1 MRNYIASIIDESVQV
16 HNKLRADEVQQ
27 DVLVDFSTEIAKSF
41 VSGGKLYLFGNG
53 GSAGDSQHIA
63 AEFVNRFV
71 MERPPLP
78 AIALTTDTSLLTA
91 VGNDFTFDSIFEKQV
106 SALVSSNDIV
116 WGFSTS
122 GNSENV
128 IRGLTKAAKTGA
140 RVVGFT
146 GGNGGKMKGICD
158 NIFIADSKI
167 TARVQEIHI
176 LAAHII
182 CGLVDE
188 IMFGRFSK

>member
-41 VSGGKLYLFGNG
+41 ISGGKLYLFGNG

-128 IRGLTKAAKTGA
+128 IRGDRKS
-140 RVVGFT
+140 VV
-146 GGNGGKMKGICD
+146 
-158 NIFIADSKI
+158 
-167 TARVQEIHI
+167 
-176 LAAHII
+176 
-182 CGLVDE
+182 
-188 IMFGRFSK
+188 

>member
-41 VSGGKLYLFGNG
+41 ISGGKLYLFGNG

-128 IRGLTKAAKTGA
+128 IRGLTKASKTGA

-146 GGNGGKMKGICD
+146 GGSGGKMKGICD